1 MNHREVQRLDVRA
14 RQNGLADA
22 RPQFAS
28 SPARRA
34 ANWNVLRRC
43 GEYFRDAADRD
54 EYVSNPCIRQAL
66 GPASVHDTIIFA
78 GSTNGVGALLSER
91 PESHKSFNR
100 HSSPK
105 S

>member
-14 RQNGLADA
+14 RQNGFADA

-28 SPARRA
+28 SRARRA

-43 GEYFRDAADRD
+43 GENFRDAADRD
-54 EYVSNPCIRQAL
+54 ELVPNSCIRQAL
-66 GPASVHDTIIFA
+66 RPASIHDTTIFA

-91 PESHKSFNR
+91 PESRKSFTR
-100 HSSPK
+100 HSSPNP
-105 S
+105 